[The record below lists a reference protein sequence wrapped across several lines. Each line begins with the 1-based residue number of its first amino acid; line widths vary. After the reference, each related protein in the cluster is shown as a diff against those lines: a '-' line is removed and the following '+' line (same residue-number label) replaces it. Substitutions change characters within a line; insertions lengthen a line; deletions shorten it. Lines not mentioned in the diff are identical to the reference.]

1 MPDRRLAILE
11 DLERAEEEVAAELA
25 EVDELYAA
33 CEQVRLAAHD
43 LLDFVERLPEEREA
57 AAREIEEAARARDE
71 GRAVFENAQQ
81 ELAAAEKTGD
91 PDVLAAARR
100 FHIRT
105 RDALHLA
112 DRRAHAAEDRAAEL
126 AAAATAAE
134 HHARELNARAH
145 ELAEALAR
153 RPRVALET
161 AIAPDATPAQVAEWG
176 TQARAALLV
185 ARSQVAAERDAL
197 VRQAN
202 ELASNV
208 VGEPV
213 GAMSAAGAANLL
225 RRTLDSSS

>member
-11 DLERAEEEVAAELA
+11 DLERSEEEVAAELT
-25 EVDELYAA
+25 EIDELYAA

-43 LLDFVERLPEEREA
+43 LVDLLARLPEEREA
-57 AAREIEEAARARDE
+57 AAHELDEAAQALQE
-71 GRAVFENAQQ
+71 AGAVFRNAEQ
-81 ELAAAEKTGD
+81 ELAAAEKSGD
-91 PDVLAAARR
+91 QEVLAAAKR

-112 DRRAHAAEDRAAEL
+112 ERRTRTAEDHAAEL

-134 HHARELNARAH
+134 EHVKELNARAR
-145 ELAEALAR
+145 ELAQVLGR
-153 RPRVALET
+153 RPRVAVET
-161 AIAPDATPAQVAEWG
+161 AIPPDASPAQVAEWG

-185 ARSQVAAERDAL
+185 ARSQIAADRDAL

-202 ELASNV
+202 ELAANV

-213 GAMSAAGAANLL
+213 AAMSAAGAADLL
-225 RRTLDSSS
+225 RRTLDQS

>member
-11 DLERAEEEVAAELA
+11 DLERAEEGVAAELA
-25 EVDELYAA
+25 EIEELYVA

-43 LLDFVERLPEEREA
+43 LGGFLERLPDEREA
-57 AAREIEEAARARDE
+57 AKREIAEA
-71 GRAVFENAQQ
+71 GRAVEDARAAFERAEQ

-91 PDVLAAARR
+91 DEVRAAARR

-112 DRRAHAAEDRAAEL
+112 ERRSRAADDHAAELE
-126 AAAATAAE
+126 AAATAAE
-134 HHARELNARAH
+134 AQAEELSARARELAD
-145 ELAEALAR
+145 ALGR
-153 RPRVALET
+153 RPRVAVE
-161 AIAPDATPAQVAEWG
+161 AGIPPDASPAQVAEWG

-202 ELASNV
+202 ELAANV
-208 VGEPV
+208 AGEPV
-213 GAMSAAGAANLL
+213 AAMSAAGAAGLL
-225 RRTLDSSS
+225 RRTLDR